1 MNKQTNKR
9 TDEQTND
16 MDDIYENIEEY
27 DLNKESQ
34 ILIIF
39 DDDIIADM
47 LNNKKTSRNS
57 NTIIY

>member
-1 MNKQTNKR
+1 MNEQTNKR